1 MLRKSLEIAALRH
14 RVASQ
19 NLANVNTPGYQAQ
32 EVTFEEPLQRQLDS
46 GHVDWKVLAPEIQ
59 DNASFPARFDGNNID
74 LDREITELNKNATL
88 YETYTQLLA
97 TKLAMMR
104 SAITGR

>member
-1 MLRKSLEIAALRH
+1 MLRKSLEIVALRH

-19 NLANVNTPGYQAQ
+19 NLANVNTPGFQAQ
-32 EVTFEEPLQRQLDS
+32 EVTFDEPQQRQLAS
-46 GHVDWKVLAPEIQ
+46 GSVDWNSLTPQVKANP
-59 DNASFPARFDGNNID
+59 ASPARYDGNNID

-97 TKLAMMR
+97 TKLSMMR